1 MVWCAKRL
9 HELTQNTSQEEYLT
23 IPTMNS
29 NIYFHWLVLFP
40 CQNTHQL
47 GGRRLNVH
55 HCHERFPS
63 DIFRSSAKCVFFH
76 TCFVADCNVT
86 ANILQKKKAIDPHA
100 IVRSNWALTILCT
113 EVSRALL
120 CPIGNSFKKRD
131 SSILNK

>member
-1 MVWCAKRL
+1 
-9 HELTQNTSQEEYLT
+9 
-23 IPTMNS
+23 MNS

-40 CQNTHQL
+40 RQNTHQL

-63 DIFRSSAKCVFFH
+63 DIFSSSAKCVFFH

-100 IVRSNWALTILCT
+100 IWIVNLGWEGHDNAMNFHLPS
-113 EVSRALL
+113 
-120 CPIGNSFKKRD
+120 
-131 SSILNK
+131 